1 MLPKRTGFEVLEAM
15 CNRVSVPVIVLSA
28 LSDLPARLKSFEN
41 GAVDFVPK
49 PFFIEEIVARIRS
62 RLEVHDVQTR
72 RTLTLGDAVLDLDS
86 RLVFKNEIEVGLT
99 GYEFNVLAF
108 LCKRIGRAQTRD
120 QIAVH
125 ALSEDGDCS
134 DRTVDSHISRIRKK
148 LGPDTGRLIKTVWG
162 IGYRCDRV

>member
-1 MLPKRTGFEVLEAM
+1 M

-125 ALSEDGDCS
+125 AL
-134 DRTVDSHISRIRKK
+134 
-148 LGPDTGRLIKTVWG
+148 
-162 IGYRCDRV
+162 